1 MFGVLIIGII
11 TQKTSLTAHAAEAM
25 LFFAP
30 SVCACHQTNDPPGAL
45 SLVPPVGVLF
55 LLGNQCCHPSL
66 GGVADL
72 RIRAALQTFQEMPQ
86 GSFNAVVGAGCHPI
100 RFVAA
105 ASSFFI
111 LKTRYLLYE

>member
-11 TQKTSLTAHAAEAM
+11 TQKNSFNRTCGGSNAFL
-25 LFFAP
+25 AP

-105 ASSFFI
+105 ASFF
-111 LKTRYLLYE
+111 LF